1 LPVGQ
6 RRARAGA
13 GQPGAGLALRPG
25 VRRQLS
31 RRRQPVGLPTD
42 GRRRVGVD
50 GFGLPALSG
59 LPRLPVPRVLG
70 GLLRLRV
77 QGPARR
83 LVGHPPQRRAH
94 HLPELGLP
102 DPAPHLRRLPLR
114 EGRVTGRVGVDAFL
128 IDADLDAAL
137 REDARRG
144 LTSVPKELPPKWF
157 YDERGSKLFD
167 EITRLPEYY
176 PTRREREILV
186 ARAPAV
192 AATGADTL
200 VELGSGTS
208 EKTRLLLDA
217 MAGAG
222 HLRRFVPFDV
232 SEATLRQAAETV
244 AAEYP
249 GVAVH
254 AIVGDFEHHLG
265 KLPGGG

>member
-1 LPVGQ
+1 MPPNLGGFFMVRSYYPSECHADYFDFERIEDRKSGS
-6 RRARAGA
+6 AGM
-13 GQPGAGLALRPG
+13 PRPISYA
-25 VRRQLS
+25 VFCLKKKK
-31 RRRQPVGLPTD
+31 LPTD

-59 LPRLPVPRVLG
+59 LPRLPVPLVLG

-114 EGRVTGRVGVDAFL
+114 EGRVTGRVRVDAFL

-137 REDARRG
+137 RDDARRG

-157 YDERGSKLFD
+157 YDERGSQLFD

-176 PTRREREILV
+176 PTRRR
-186 ARAPAV
+186 PADRPRP
-192 AATGADTL
+192 GRHD
-200 VELGSGTS
+200 
-208 EKTRLLLDA
+208 
-217 MAGAG
+217 
-222 HLRRFVPFDV
+222 
-232 SEATLRQAAETV
+232 RQ
-244 AAEYP
+244 P
-249 GVAVH
+249 H
-254 AIVGDFEHHLG
+254 
-265 KLPGGG
+265 P